1 MLPDS
6 VIESLLASFSPD
18 STPKRPTAVRSSTGG
33 NDVFT
38 AFLQR
43 ARARISDR
51 PSAAAPSNSQPTS
64 DAPALRLVTSGAFNP
79 TFVDVKPTS
88 DSAVSS
94 SAINKIGIPSESPSE
109 PPSETIAQAVK
120 NTPTSV
126 NSAVSGSAP
135 SNPADAELEQI
146 LAVLPRV
153 VAELFGL
160 DPAAQTELL
169 KSFAAAIE
177 SGESLN
183 INPEPETDPQ
193 STSAHTDA
201 KQSVKE
207 SKNSR
212 QAAADQISSEIS
224 SQTAQQQARAAID
237 PALNQQN
244 SADQT
249 VSAQAHNSDKS
260 DSIDETEK
268 AGQNTPSGSRKLPRE
283 NPEKAVFVNRADA
296 SDQSLSPS
304 RVATLPAEN
313 QSDNSAREVVQPEQQ
328 SIKQNNRQTA
338 QPASAQS
345 QTTNAPVES
354 LDPSVESQNVNKTAT
369 APASTTETT
378 IFKVEFVDG
387 RAQIEAPGLNT
398 TIDSAAGTKTA
409 RRAADSSSEHS
420 VAQQKSASH
429 ADRPVQTQ
437 QHNSTADTA
446 SDATVKQVKP
456 AAQQVGRGQK
466 AKAPQPSPGAQIQ
479 QPDQSDSARV
489 TARANVRTAL
499 PPAVAPQQAE
509 IVLDAPLRDGH
520 REILPRTL
528 RIDLDGSEQST
539 VNTPASAPARASNA
553 LARLASLLS
562 AVRELG
568 GDIQSIRITAVP
580 TETPNGATS
589 GAQSG
594 YLQPPALSASVIQA
608 LRDIA
613 AGRPA
618 PLQAV
623 VANSGT
629 PLAEPSVAETGLSQ
643 GKGSAERAET
653 SRAADVPFAR
663 ANAKSVGEQPSS
675 THQSAAGA
683 ASSAADERS
692 QAKGVQSRGAASGAD
707 AISGESD
714 LKQQAGQK
722 SAASGTAES
731 KVAPSAA
738 AKANVAESLPRNPQ
752 LKTDERAQPNIAP
765 GKQQGAQASAT
776 ADLTQTA
783 DKTDGTAVKQSAT
796 VRSVEANNSQQVGDQ
811 AAPQS
816 VTDGKAKQADSSP
829 QAAIKQEIN
838 VATAANGRRAQTQSP
853 KVEAQP
859 RDAQTHSADAQLP
872 QQQAGADEKLS
883 AKSGLNRRVETQTT
897 QPQVKQPVSES
908 ASQSQAVKQT
918 VAPASQ
924 QQAQSGDVQ
933 SAAKAE
939 TARPVV
945 EKSTLPTPPAQQP
958 EVNES
963 AAPRV
968 SSQPQE
974 RAASNGVA
982 KTSAEGGNLNVRAA
996 APETVPQAT
1005 VKSSGSAG
1013 ANTTTAREVKSAAQS
1028 QATSGE
1034 VFLENANLDKKSGK
1048 RQVAQRDVAA
1058 PQSPSAKS
1066 AESAQPKDNEPV
1078 NPQSPRRSQSDKPV
1092 VNTAVAAPTDEQ
1104 ASVKQ
1109 SPQREVLQPT
1119 SQKSVNRPTVSQT
1132 AAESSAQPRGLN
1144 APVTETAA
1152 QAPAFGNN
1160 AAPQAE
1166 STAENKAARSQAQ
1179 SESAAPRP
1187 AQSVNVPQSGQ
1198 SAKPTHSADV
1208 FAQNA
1213 STQPQQNVPAQ
1224 PPVGDFKTVQ
1234 ADQPRKT
1241 AQNLSGKRQSQAVP
1255 VSTETPATAESV
1267 KPTVAVK
1274 QGGTNKP
1281 EASTQPESRSVHAKQ
1296 QTKPTDDAGQ
1306 QQPASSDSENV
1317 KAPSVRRETIR
1328 RTTSAEPEVK
1338 IAQQVKNSESAS
1350 ARPAARESLLNAPQT
1365 APQSARVDANNGDT
1379 RAATTDNTKTD
1390 VAPARTETAPT
1401 KSTLTPDP
1409 LDSGS
1414 VVNKKIKPEATPAPE
1429 VARTEVSERAV
1440 KTPAREVKNAG
1451 AEHLPKPAVQPTD
1464 PAIKQTAQPEQPTKQ
1479 AGDALNKASAANAPE
1494 AESKE
1499 RQAEVKNQPRIVN
1512 KPVDTSADT
1521 RRGAALDIAAEVFRK
1536 SAKTMADPTG
1546 STEMLR
1552 RAAEQLR
1559 QTQQPVR
1566 PNVPPVK
1573 IDTPRVERVPLRPS
1587 AETSDVQIAN
1597 VPLKQ
1602 ANVNA
1607 AQTAQQTEA
1616 PLLNSGLGAETP
1628 AMFART
1634 AAEEQR
1640 PAQEQAQQ
1648 QVQERRAEQ
1657 NKVQQQNVA
1666 PRAAEEAAAR
1676 ELRPRTVVHEK
1687 SFNDPA
1693 VPRVSDQSA
1702 LDGEENSG
1710 DGSGKQSGNYSGE
1723 QKGEQSASPTTQ
1735 QAEVQ
1740 AAAQQQSVNNGA
1752 PQRFDEVLRE
1762 QAQARRAFAP
1772 APTAAE
1778 RREVEGRTAERAGT
1792 GHERVMK
1799 TLRRVAVHRW
1809 ADTTFGALRTLP
1821 AGRGAAIAM
1830 TLNPENLGSV
1840 MVELTVN
1847 KGVASIKI
1855 QTERAETRR
1864 ILEQHAVALKDKL
1877 VQSGMSVDNLEI
1889 NVRDGDL
1896 RQDARGELA
1905 GDRRRNEREEQ
1916 SARQEFVDSF
1926 RYLREEEAAPPRPA
1940 ERVPAATAA
1949 DGFERYA

>member
-43 ARARISDR
+43 ARARISYR
-51 PSAAAPSNSQPTS
+51 PSTAAPSDTSPTS
-64 DAPALRLVTSGAFNP
+64 DASALRLVTSGAFNP

-94 SAINKIGIPSESPSE
+94 SAINKVGIPSE
-109 PPSETIAQAVK
+109 PPSETIAQAAK

-126 NSAVSGSAP
+126 DSAVSGSAP

-160 DPAAQTELL
+160 DPAAQAELL
-169 KSFAAAIE
+169 QSFASAIE

-183 INPEPETDPQ
+183 MNPEPETDSQ
-193 STSAHTDA
+193 STSAQTDA
-201 KQSVKE
+201 RQPVKQ
-207 SKNSR
+207 SKNSW
-212 QAAADQISSEIS
+212 QATADQISSEFP
-224 SQTAQQQARAAID
+224 SQPAQQQAWAAID

-244 SADQT
+244 SADHA
-249 VSAQAHNSDKS
+249 VSAQVHNSDKS
-260 DSIDETEK
+260 DSVDEAVK
-268 AGQNTPSGSRKLPRE
+268 AGQNAPSGSRKAPLE
-283 NPEKAVFVNRADA
+283 NPEKAAFVNHADA
-296 SDQSLSPS
+296 GNQSLSPS

-354 LDPSVESQNVNKTAT
+354 LDPRVESQNVNKTAT

-398 TIDSAAGTKTA
+398 TIDSAANTKTGRQA
-409 RRAADSSSEHS
+409 AESNAENFSSQQNAAVRNDRPAETQLNKKTAAETTTGNQSGTSAQRAGRGLEA
-420 VAQQKSASH
+420 KSALPKTN
-429 ADRPVQTQ
+429 AQVQSQ
-437 QHNSTADTA
+437 S
-446 SDATVKQVKP
+446 
-456 AAQQVGRGQK
+456 
-466 AKAPQPSPGAQIQ
+466 
-479 QPDQSDSARV
+479 QSDSAHLP
-489 TARANVRTAL
+489 ARANAQTSA
-499 PPAVAPQQAE
+499 PATVAPQQAE
-509 IVLDAPLRDGH
+509 IVLNAPLRDGH

-623 VANSGT
+623 IANSGT

-663 ANAKSVGEQPSS
+663 ANAKSLGEQPSS

-722 SAASGTAES
+722 SAASGTAAS

-783 DKTDGTAVKQSAT
+783 DKADGTAVKQSAT
-796 VRSVEANNSQQVGDQ
+796 VRSVEVNNSQQVGDQ

-816 VTDGKAKQADSSP
+816 LTDGKAKQADSSP

-908 ASQSQAVKQT
+908 ASQPQAVKQT

-968 SSQPQE
+968 SSQPQD

-982 KTSAEGGNLNVRAA
+982 KTSAESGNLNVRAA
-996 APETVPQAT
+996 APVTVPQAT
-1005 VKSSGSAG
+1005 VKSSESAD

-1034 VFLENANLDKKSGK
+1034 VFLENANLDNKSGK

-1119 SQKSVNRPTVSQT
+1119 KQKSVNRPNVSQT
-1132 AAESSAQPRGLN
+1132 AAETGVQPRRGLN
-1144 APVTETAA
+1144 PSGAETAA
-1152 QAPAFGNN
+1152 QASALGNN

-1166 STAENKAARSQAQ
+1166 STAENKAAFSQAQ

-1208 FAQNA
+1208 VAQNA

-1224 PPVGDFKTVQ
+1224 PPVGDVKTVQ

-1365 APQSARVDANNGDT
+1365 APQSARVDANKGEA

-1429 VARTEVSERAV
+1429 AARTEVSERAV

-1616 PLLNSGLGAETP
+1616 PLLNSSLGAETP

-1687 SFNDPA
+1687 SFNDSA

-1740 AAAQQQSVNNGA
+1740 AAAQRQSVNNGA

-1778 RREVEGRTAERAGT
+1778 RRAVEGRTAERTGT

-1840 MVELTVN
+1840 MVELTIN